1 MHLHLYTYRKT
12 RMLLKNNRPHKI
24 AIAIHSLS
32 LIFACIFTAAFL
44 VSEKDRS
51 LAYEDY
57 FLIFT
62 ATLSFVWFSLIG
74 LPTAIISLRKNQK
87 DPYRLIGL
95 KNLFVQSFT
104 VLSSLISTLI
114 SLLGIVTICTIGNLG
129 YATLAVYVYT
139 TWNSILALMLLPVSL
154 IGCSLIWLRRRQ
166 IAKR

>member
-1 MHLHLYTYRKT
+1 
-12 RMLLKNNRPHKI
+12 MLLKNNRPHKI
-24 AIAIHSLS
+24 AITIHSLS
-32 LIFACIFTAAFL
+32 LIFATVFAFAFL
-44 VSEKDRS
+44 ISEKHRP
-51 LAYEDY
+51 LVYEDY

-62 ATLSFVWFSLIG
+62 GALSLVWFSLIG

-114 SLLGIVTICTIGNLG
+114 SLLGIIIICTIGNLG
-129 YATLAVYVYT
+129 YAALAVYVYT
-139 TWNSILALMLLPVSL
+139 IWNGILALMLLPVSL
-154 IGCSLIWLRRRQ
+154 IGCSLIWFRRRQ

>member
-1 MHLHLYTYRKT
+1 MHLHLYTYKKT

-32 LIFACIFTAAFL
+32 LIFASIFTAAFL
-44 VSEKDRS
+44 VSEKLRV

-62 ATLSFVWFSLIG
+62 VALSLVWFSLIG
-74 LPTAIISLRKNQK
+74 LPVAIISLRKNKK

-114 SLLGIVTICTIGNLG
+114 SLLGIVTICAIGNLG
-129 YATLAVYVYT
+129 YTSLVVYFYT
-139 TWNSILALMLLPVSL
+139 IWNGILALMLLPVSL